1 LSIAQGRELLGKIAV
16 DSIVQEVP
24 EVNDGQLRFYRK
36 YAAVTDKTLRR
47 PSFLGFL
54 GWMLREESI
63 EGNMIS
69 EVKVMMFPSRNGKGN
84 GLAGKITG
92 KGEIFLYPKRKEFCR
107 RLMRDFERNNV
118 FFFIKA
124 RAMAT
129 LIHELLHLR
138 YLSDERVVRQKTEE
152 YFQIFIWE
160 KYMRDMETRSILKML
175 FSSDAVAC

>member
-1 LSIAQGRELLGKIAV
+1 MGKIGV
-16 DSIVQEVP
+16 DYLVQEVP
-24 EVNDGQLRFYRK
+24 EVDEKQAGFYRK

-54 GWMLREESI
+54 GWMLREENI

-69 EVKVMMFPSRNGKGN
+69 RIKVMMFPFRNGKGN
-84 GLAGKITG
+84 GLAGRITA
-92 KGEIFLYPKRKEFCR
+92 KGEIFLYPKRKEFCCK
-107 RLMRDFERNNV
+107 LMREFEKNNV

-138 YLSDERVVRQKTEE
+138 YARDENMVRQKTEE
-152 YFQIFIWE
+152 YLQIFIWE
-160 KYMRDMETRSILKML
+160 EYMRDVETRSILKML
-175 FSSDAVAC
+175 FSSEAVAS